1 MKKICLILFS
11 TIISFT
17 SCQKSIS
24 DFDPSSTQGT
34 GTTTPTTPPTASGSF
49 VATVDGKAL
58 SFSVTAATL
67 LRSQPANEKRL
78 DVTGTSADGTK
89 RIIITLG
96 EETYQGN
103 AVTVK
108 KYVLNPF
115 PDDDPSTPN
124 IDESLYTQG
133 FTTYGTALGGNWIY
147 GIYDENGSFTVTSC
161 SASAT
166 LISGTFETTLTDL
179 LDSTHIVKITAGKLT
194 NVKYTVLN

>member
-1 MKKICLILFS
+1 MKKIYLILFS
-11 TIISFT
+11 SIILLF

-24 DFDPSSTQGT
+24 DFDPTTTQGT
-34 GTTTPTTPPTASGSF
+34 GTTPNTAGGSF
-49 VATVDGKAL
+49 VATIDSKQF
-58 SFSVTAATL
+58 SFTVTSATL
-67 LRSQPANEKRL
+67 LRSQSLNEKRL

-108 KYVLNPF
+108 KYILNAF

-124 IDESLYTQG
+124 IDESLTTQG
-133 FTTYGTALGGNWIY
+133 YTTYGTASGNNWLY
-147 GIYDENGSFTVTSC
+147 SVYDENGSFTVTGC
-161 SASAT
+161 DASTT

-179 LDSTHIVKITAGKLT
+179 FDNSVIKITAGKLT
-194 NVKYTVLN
+194 NVKYSVLN